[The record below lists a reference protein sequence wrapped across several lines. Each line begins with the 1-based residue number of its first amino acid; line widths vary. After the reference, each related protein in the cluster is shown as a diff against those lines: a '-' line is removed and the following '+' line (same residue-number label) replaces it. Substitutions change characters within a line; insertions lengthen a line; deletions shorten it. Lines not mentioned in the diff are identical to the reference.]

1 MDAFTGTLLSIFA
14 FDGLLIAGLAA
25 LYYLPRFG
33 HLRLSPRPA
42 VKAPVS
48 QRLRVGATIG
58 ALSLVFVLGPLFA
71 APRVFLD
78 GESAGGWVVAG
89 QALAI
94 LVVYD
99 FAYYAFHRTLH
110 VKRLMRFA
118 HGVHHRARNPSA
130 FESFYMHPLEL
141 AGGLGLLFAA
151 TWLVGPVHPAAFLA
165 AFFVYSTMN
174 IVIHAGVRLPGGLL
188 VAPVN
193 FFIRKHHV
201 HHQDDFG
208 KNFSSLTPLPDV
220 VFGTAG

>member
-1 MDAFTGTLLSIFA
+1 MDAFTGTLLAIFA
-14 FDGLLIAGLAA
+14 FDGLLIAGLAS
-25 LYYLPRFG
+25 LYYLPRFAE
-33 HLRLSPRPA
+33 LRLSARPA
-42 VKAPVS
+42 IKAPVA
-48 QRLRVGATIG
+48 QRVRVSALIG
-58 ALSLVFVLGPLFA
+58 GLSLLFVLVPLFG
-71 APRVFLD
+71 APGTFLD
-78 GESAGGWVVAG
+78 EGAGGGLTAAG

-99 FAYYAFHRTLH
+99 FAYYAFHRGLH
-110 VKRLMRFA
+110 IKRLMRFA

-151 TWLVGPVHPAAFLA
+151 TWLVGPVHPGAFLI

-174 IVIHAGVRLPGGLL
+174 IVIHAGVTLPGGLL
-188 VAPVN
+188 VAPLN

-208 KNFSSLTPLPDV
+208 KNFSSLTPLPDL
-220 VFGTAG
+220 VFGTAA